1 MPKTIKKDNQS
12 ETTKK
17 SPAKKNVKRKST
29 KKPSKKQSSV
39 KQTKTDP
46 KYRKRIYASTTLNDF
61 VGSGTDLNQ
70 LLKLVQ
76 KDAEKRLGTDAT
88 LAAYLDRLTQFQID
102 DRNTIKKE
110 AEDELITLLGKLNG
124 MHLLNAEIPTSS
136 PAQSVK
142 SPSKKNND
150 FAHDAEKASTDVPNV
165 DHDVNDSNVT
175 EVQNQ
180 ESSDADAQTQTL
192 SESTAASVEDNN
204 EDPAP
209 MVSASDATV
218 TPLESAPESVAP
230 SEKESVESVKDPSNE
245 NAEGPLGQSTDSTYE
260 EVQIND
266 LEDGGKALSSFFNAD
281 QANG

>member
-70 LLKLVQ
+70 LLKLIQ

-165 DHDVNDSNVT
+165 DHDVNDSNVA

-192 SESTAASVEDNN
+192 DESTASPIEDNN

-209 MVSASDATV
+209 MVSAPDATV
-218 TPLESAPESVAP
+218 TPLEPSTESAAP
-230 SEKESVESVKDPSNE
+230 SEKESVPVKDPSSE
-245 NAEGPLGQSTDSTYE
+245 NSESSLGESTDSTYE
-260 EVQIND
+260 EVQIDD
-266 LEDGGKALSSFFNAD
+266 LEDGGKALNSFFNAD

>member
-1 MPKTIKKDNQS
+1 MSKTIKKDNQS

-39 KQTKTDP
+39 KQTKTDS

-165 DHDVNDSNVT
+165 YHDVNDSNVT

-180 ESSDADAQTQTL
+180 ESNDADAQTQTL
-192 SESTAASVEDNN
+192 DESMASPIEDNN

-209 MVSASDATV
+209 MVSAPDATV
-218 TPLESAPESVAP
+218 APLEPSTESAAP
-230 SEKESVESVKDPSNE
+230 SEKESVEPVKDPSSE
-245 NAEGPLGQSTDSTYE
+245 NSESSLGESTDSTYE

>member
-70 LLKLVQ
+70 LLKLIQ

-150 FAHDAEKASTDVPNV
+150 FAHDAEKVSTDVPNV
-165 DHDVNDSNVT
+165 DHDVNNSNVT

-192 SESTAASVEDNN
+192 DESTASPIEDNN

-209 MVSASDATV
+209 MVSAPDA
-218 TPLESAPESVAP
+218 
-230 SEKESVESVKDPSNE
+230 
-245 NAEGPLGQSTDSTYE
+245 TDSTYE

>member
-39 KQTKTDP
+39 KQTKTDL

-70 LLKLVQ
+70 LLKLIQ

-165 DHDVNDSNVT
+165 DHDVNNSNVT

-180 ESSDADAQTQTL
+180 ESGDADAQTQTL
-192 SESTAASVEDNN
+192 SESTVASSEDNN

-209 MVSASDATV
+209 MVSAPDATV
-218 TPLESAPESVAP
+218 APLEPSTESAAP
-230 SEKESVESVKDPSNE
+230 SEKESVEPVKDPSSE
-245 NAEGPLGQSTDSTYE
+245 NSESSLGESTDSTYE
-260 EVQIND
+260 EVQLND
-266 LEDGGKALSSFFNAD
+266 LEDGGKTLSSFFNAD

>member
-88 LAAYLDRLTQFQID
+88 LATH
-102 DRNTIKKE
+102 
-110 AEDELITLLGKLNG
+110 
-124 MHLLNAEIPTSS
+124 M
-136 PAQSVK
+136 
-142 SPSKKNND
+142 
-150 FAHDAEKASTDVPNV
+150 
-165 DHDVNDSNVT
+165 
-175 EVQNQ
+175 
-180 ESSDADAQTQTL
+180 
-192 SESTAASVEDNN
+192 
-204 EDPAP
+204 
-209 MVSASDATV
+209 M
-218 TPLESAPESVAP
+218 
-230 SEKESVESVKDPSNE
+230 
-245 NAEGPLGQSTDSTYE
+245 
-260 EVQIND
+260 
-266 LEDGGKALSSFFNAD
+266 
-281 QANG
+281 

>member
-1 MPKTIKKDNQS
+1 MPKTIKKDNQL

-17 SPAKKNVKRKST
+17 SSAKKNVKRKST

-70 LLKLVQ
+70 LLKLIQ

-88 LAAYLDRLTQFQID
+88 LAAYLDRLTRFQID

-165 DHDVNDSNVT
+165 DHDINDSNVT

-180 ESSDADAQTQTL
+180 EPGDADAQTQTL
-192 SESTAASVEDNN
+192 SESTVASSEDNN

-209 MVSASDATV
+209 MVSVPDATV
-218 TPLESAPESVAP
+218 APLDPSTESAAP
-230 SEKESVESVKDPSNE
+230 SEKESVEPVKDPSNE
-245 NAEGPLGQSTDSTYE
+245 NAEGSLDQSADSTYE
-260 EVQIND
+260 EVQIDD
-266 LEDGGKALSSFFNAD
+266 LEDGGKALNSFFNAD

>member
-17 SPAKKNVKRKST
+17 SSAKKNVKRKST

-70 LLKLVQ
+70 LLKLIQ

-102 DRNTIKKE
+102 DRNIIKKE

-124 MHLLNAEIPTSS
+124 MHLLNAEIPTGS

-165 DHDVNDSNVT
+165 DHDVNGSNVT

-180 ESSDADAQTQTL
+180 ESSDTDAQAQTL
-192 SESTAASVEDNN
+192 SESTAPSIEDNN

-209 MVSASDATV
+209 MVSAPDATV
-218 TPLESAPESVAP
+218 TPLEPVPESVAP
-230 SEKESVESVKDPSNE
+230 SEEKPAESVEDSSNE
-245 NAEGPLGQSTDSTYE
+245 NAEGPLDQSTDSTYE

>member
-17 SPAKKNVKRKST
+17 SSAKKNVKRKST

-70 LLKLVQ
+70 LLKLIQ

-88 LAAYLDRLTQFQID
+88 LATYLDQLTQFQID

-136 PAQSVK
+136 PAQATK
-142 SPSKKNND
+142 SFSKSND
-150 FAHDAEKASTDVPNV
+150 DLTHDTRKVSDDVS
-165 DHDVNDSNVT
+165 DVNHNINDAAVT
-175 EVQNQ
+175 EALSQA
-180 ESSDADAQTQTL
+180 SSDAQTQTS
-192 SESTAASVEDNN
+192 SEPNVSSIEDSD
-204 EDPAP
+204 EDPSP
-209 MVSASDATV
+209 MVSAPDATV
-218 TPLESAPESVAP
+218 SPLEPATESDGS
-230 SEKESVESVKDPSNE
+230 SEKAPAEPVKDSSSE
-245 NAEGPLGQSTDSTYE
+245 NSESSLGESTDSTYE
-260 EVQIND
+260 EVQLND
-266 LEDGGKALSSFFNAD
+266 LEDGGKTLSSFFNAD

>member
-1 MPKTIKKDNQS
+1 MPKTIKKDNQL

-17 SPAKKNVKRKST
+17 SSAKKNVKRKST

-70 LLKLVQ
+70 LLKLIQ

-165 DHDVNDSNVT
+165 GHDVNDSNVT

-180 ESSDADAQTQTL
+180 ESDDADVQTQTL
-192 SESTAASVEDNN
+192 SEPTASSVEDNN

-209 MVSASDATV
+209 MVSAPDAT
-218 TPLESAPESVAP
+218 ESAAS
-230 SEKESVESVKDPSNE
+230 SEKESVEPVKDPSSE
-245 NAEGPLGQSTDSTYE
+245 NSEGPLDQSTDSTYE

>member
-39 KQTKTDP
+39 KQTKTDS

-70 LLKLVQ
+70 LLKLIQ

-88 LAAYLDRLTQFQID
+88 LATYLDQLTQFQID

-124 MHLLNAEIPTSS
+124 MHLLNAEIPTGS
-136 PAQSVK
+136 PAQATK
-142 SPSKKNND
+142 SFSKSND
-150 FAHDAEKASTDVPNV
+150 DLTHDIGRVSNDASDVSHNI
-165 DHDVNDSNVT
+165 NDADVT
-175 EVQNQ
+175 EVPDQ

-209 MVSASDATV
+209 MVSAPDATV
-218 TPLESAPESVAP
+218 APLEPSTESAAP
-230 SEKESVESVKDPSNE
+230 SEKESVPVKDPSSE
-245 NAEGPLGQSTDSTYE
+245 NSESSLGESTDSTYE
-260 EVQIND
+260 EVQLND
-266 LEDGGKALSSFFNAD
+266 LEDGGKTLSSFFNAD

>member
-12 ETTKK
+12 GTTKK

-209 MVSASDATV
+209 MVSASAATV
-218 TPLESAPESVAP
+218 TPLE
-230 SEKESVESVKDPSNE
+230 
-245 NAEGPLGQSTDSTYE
+245 
-260 EVQIND
+260 
-266 LEDGGKALSSFFNAD
+266 
-281 QANG
+281 